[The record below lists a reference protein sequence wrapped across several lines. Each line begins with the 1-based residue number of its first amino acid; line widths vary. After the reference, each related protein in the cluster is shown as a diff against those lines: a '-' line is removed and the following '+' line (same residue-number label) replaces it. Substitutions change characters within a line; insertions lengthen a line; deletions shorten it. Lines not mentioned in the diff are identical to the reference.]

1 MIYFDNAATGGF
13 KPYSVTQTVTTVI
26 NFLSANPGRSGH
38 RLSITGAKIL
48 SDCRSII
55 AETFNCSSERVIF
68 TKNCTEAL
76 NLAIFGTVK
85 KYGHIITTV
94 FEHNSVLRPLY
105 SLKKQGLIDLS
116 IVSATDEETL
126 VSRIEK
132 EIRPETYLIVCTCA
146 SNVTGFVLP
155 IARIGDIA
163 KKHRLLY
170 FLDGA
175 QGAGHFPIDMK
186 DLNASAL
193 ALAGHKGLYGIMGS
207 GALLISDELE
217 ISPMTFGGT
226 GNETFN
232 TDMPLTYPEHLEAG
246 TLNLPAIASLLE
258 GVRYVKNNIS
268 TFSEILYS
276 YTTRLITSLSQIDG
290 IKVYSKPNCVGIV
303 SLAIDNKPSDQVS
316 DLLNSEY
323 DVAVRGGWH
332 CAPLIH
338 KNLNTHNDGLVR
350 VSLAPQNTF
359 REIEY
364 LKKALIKIS
373 NC

>member
-232 TDMPLTYPEHLEAG
+232 TEMPLTYPEHLEAG